1 MRSPDGWFE
10 IAEIADGVIALSEH
24 LGQVDR
30 FGRVWTHTY
39 LVKGEER
46 WALID
51 ASHGIGDLRA
61 AVRAVVGEGEVA
73 CLLTHYHF
81 DHIGCA
87 HQFDQVAIAEAEAA
101 LLMDEPTAEML
112 RLTREIRTLTSI
124 PTPPGFSFDDYRIP
138 PVVPSRRLQ
147 EGDTIDLGG
156 RALQVLHTPG
166 HSPGSVCFHDP
177 ASGWLF
183 TGDTANR
190 GMVTLS
196 LELSD
201 LDAYA
206 RSLARLAGMGAA
218 VGAVFPAHWATP
230 IDLAALEDL
239 AAASALAAAGELEA
253 PRTDLGTGIRAEL
266 ERFSIVLPRDRA

>member
-1 MRSPDGWFE
+1 MRSRDGWFE
-10 IAEIADGVIALSEH
+10 IHEVADGVIALSEH

-39 LVKGEER
+39 LVRGGER

-51 ASHGIGDLRA
+51 ASHGIGDLRE
-61 AVRAVVGEGEVA
+61 AVRSVMGEGEVA

-87 HQFDQVAIAEAEAA
+87 HQFRDVAISEHEAA
-101 LLMDEPTAEML
+101 LLADEPDPEML
-112 RLTREIRTLTSI
+112 RLTREIRELTSI

-138 PVVPSRRLQ
+138 PVVPSRRLRD
-147 EGDTIDLGG
+147 GDVIDLGG
-156 RALQVLHTPG
+156 RTLTVLHTPG
-166 HSPGSVCFHDP
+166 HSPGSVCFHDN
-177 ASGWLF
+177 ATGRLF

-196 LELSD
+196 LSRCD

-206 RSLARLAGMGAA
+206 RSLARLVAMGTAI
-218 VGAVFPAHWATP
+218 GQVFPAHWATP
-230 IDLAALEDL
+230 VDRSALDDLANG
-239 AAASALAAAGELEA
+239 SALAAAGRLDV
-253 PRTDLGTGIRAEL
+253 PRTDLGGGIRAEF